1 MKNVFLLFLVFI
13 ISCNTNTQTD
23 NFTNVSNE
31 SSSEN
36 QITQEGWDAENETWE
51 EYKLRRDKQLRD
63 SVVATTTLVPSS
75 SKDVMAC
82 SGFNDEIIQLFDKI
96 IIVVKR
102 ERSSI
107 TKFENYE
114 IDTQEAIDRNGE
126 FFLEWLEI
134 KKYWST
140 FNFRQY
146 EDSKIIGMDS
156 NYEVYTNITEYIS
169 LMILQNESIRD
180 LLLEVA
186 YPKESTLIDSSGNP
200 VDMIDYYFAESVKF
214 GNEALLYLDKIE
226 NFSCEN

>member
-13 ISCNTNTQTD
+13 ISCNTNNQTD

-36 QITQEGWDAENETWE
+36 QITQEGWDSENETWE

-102 ERSSI
+102 EKSSI

-126 FFLEWLEI
+126 FFGEWLEI

-226 NFSCEN
+226 NFNCEN